1 MSNTALVFATLSFDD
16 ATTILNQYQT
26 KGNCNETLF
35 EAAEQILDEGEED
48 IQFEL
53 FVSKNMAEWLQ
64 TMILDEK
71 DESGIFDHILTTYCE
86 KTNFVR
92 KAQ

>member
-26 KGNCNETLF
+26 KGNGNETLF

-92 KAQ
+92 KA